1 MISDG
6 LDLYYFDSLALL
18 LGGGFAV
25 ISVGDILKKCSLI
38 MNFNF
43 STGLGVEE
51 IVSIGLV

>member
-18 LGGGFAV
+18 LGGGIAV
-25 ISVGDILKKCSLI
+25 ISVGDILKKCSFM